1 MIMYC
6 IFSPWALLD
15 KLSEDDRIRL
25 AISTAS
31 PTPEGAW
38 RRHIGREIDDGEF
51 AIRVQRWFD
60 NGYRVRACKVEL
72 LPLAEF

>member
-31 PTPEGAW
+31 PTPGAL
-38 RRHIGREIDDGEF
+38 GGVMLEE
-51 AIRVQRWFD
+51 
-60 NGYRVRACKVEL
+60 K
-72 LPLAEF
+72 